1 MSKKIPFEGLSNT
14 EIEFLVRR
22 AAFRWYRQW
31 FAALIERW
39 QLHWTIKRL
48 RKLDDRTLCDIGL
61 RRDELHAAN
70 FRTKG
75 SGS

>member
-1 MSKKIPFEGLSNT
+1 MNTKVPFEGITNA
-14 EIEFLVRR
+14 EIEVLVRR
-22 AAFRWYRQW
+22 AALRWHRQW

-48 RKLDDRTLCDIGL
+48 RKLDDRTLRDIGL

-75 SGS
+75 SGG